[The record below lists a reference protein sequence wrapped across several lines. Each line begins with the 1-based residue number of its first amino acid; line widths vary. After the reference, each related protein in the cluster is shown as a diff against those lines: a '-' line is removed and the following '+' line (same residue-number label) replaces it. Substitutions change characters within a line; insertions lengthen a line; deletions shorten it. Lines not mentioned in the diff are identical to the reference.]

1 MGEKKEPC
9 SGDHFILL
17 GYSPNEILM
26 GTRYDGERVCSCGP
40 GDTRFWLCGMSRLQ
54 LIRKDQTNTYLYFGN
69 NISPYMVSCLCFQVS
84 CIDHRWQK
92 VLPRLLHVHV
102 QRRYFVQQSTIVTK
116 NILSRVPN
124 HTLGSLCILY
134 LFQLSFLPPIDLS
147 FIIMETACLLD
158 SLLTCI
164 YFTSI
169 ASMGFFC
176 TYNYTKS
183 VGIVATA
190 LKVLIFI
197 GRARPID
204 DFFLSFFPRGG

>member
-1 MGEKKEPC
+1 MVIIYHRIWSLVFVFKYPVSIIVDKK
-9 SGDHFILL
+9 
-17 GYSPNEILM
+17 
-26 GTRYDGERVCSCGP
+26 SCP
-40 GDTRFWLCGMSRLQ
+40 GCC
-54 LIRKDQTNTYLYFGN
+54 TY
-69 NISPYMVSCLCFQVS
+69 
-84 CIDHRWQK
+84 CI
-92 VLPRLLHVHV
+92 V
-102 QRRYFVQQSTIVTK
+102 QQRYFVQQSTIVTK

-124 HTLGSLCILY
+124 HTVGSLCILY

-169 ASMGFFC
+169 ASIGFFC

-183 VGIVATA
+183 VGIIATA

-197 GRARPID
+197 GRPRPID
-204 DFFLSFFPRGG
+204 HFFLSFFPRGG